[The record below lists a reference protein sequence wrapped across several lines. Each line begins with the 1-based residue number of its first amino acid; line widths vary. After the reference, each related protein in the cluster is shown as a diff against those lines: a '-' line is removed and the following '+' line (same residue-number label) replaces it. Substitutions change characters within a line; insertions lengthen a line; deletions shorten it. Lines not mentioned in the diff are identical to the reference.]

1 MNRRTTFA
9 LASAAALAL
18 GLTACS
24 SADESLP
31 GQSAGAS
38 GSSDASALDTTLDMG
53 LSADISAPDP
63 STAYSGS
70 EMNLVLAAYEGLVKY
85 ATGTEAAEI
94 VPSLATEWAVSE
106 DGLTYTFTL
115 RDGVTF
121 ADGTPFTSA
130 AVQPSVDRLIAEGA
144 SGPGYLVGGIASI
157 DTPSETEV
165 VFTLEAPNDAFL
177 DYLAS
182 PFGLKMISPD
192 ALEAHGDDAEWFAA
206 NSAGTGPFQYGSFD
220 EGVQYELVAN
230 DSYWGETG
238 GYESI
243 EFHILDS
250 TNTIQLQLE
259 SGELDGYIGSANK
272 PLFDALSANEDLQA
286 ATYPSMMAPVVYLNP
301 NREALA
307 STQTRQEL
315 LAGIDWDGI
324 VQSVYGDLGVTSTGV
339 FPSTMV
345 DSSLNQT
352 GIEYDAEALAALA
365 EGDLAGQAITIN
377 YPSYVPGG
385 QEIADTL
392 AAQLNTVGITAE
404 SIGLES
410 SAYWSTVFD
419 PEKAPDISLMS
430 VFPDAAHPDAW
441 ARLLY
446 SSNGGLN
453 LFFPEVDGLDE
464 VLDEAI
470 QTGDESLYGE
480 VTELVTASASW
491 YTMADLKVSAAFQ
504 SSIEGAASAS
514 YPLLG
519 ITFDFTQLS
528 PTE

>member
-9 LASAAALAL
+9 LAGAAALAL
-18 GLTACS
+18 GLSACS
-24 SADESLP
+24 SADETLP

-38 GSSDASALDTTLDMG
+38 GAADVDTVLDMG

-63 STAYSGS
+63 SSAYNGS

-85 ATGTEAAEI
+85 ATGTDEPEI
-94 VPSLATEWAVSE
+94 VPSLATDWSVSD

-115 RDGVTF
+115 RDGVVF

-130 AVQPSVDRLIAEGA
+130 AVQPSVDRMVSEGE
-144 SGPGYLVGGIASI
+144 SGPAYLVGGIASI
-157 DTPSETEV
+157 DTPSDTEV

-192 ALEAHGDDAEWFAA
+192 ALAAHGDDADWFAK
-206 NSAGTGPFQYGSFD
+206 NSAGTGPFQYGTFD
-220 EGVQYELVAN
+220 EGVSYELTAN
-230 DSYWGETG
+230 DSYWGDTG
-238 GYESI
+238 GYDAI
-243 EFHILDS
+243 DFHVLDS

-272 PLFDALSANEDLQA
+272 PLFDALSADESLE
-286 ATYPSMMAPVVYLNP
+286 TYTYASTMAPVVYLNT
-301 NREALA
+301 NRDALA
-307 STQTRQEL
+307 SADTRRAL
-315 LAGIDWDGI
+315 LAGIDWDAI
-324 VQSVYGDLGVTSTGV
+324 VQSVYGDLGTTSTGV
-339 FPSTMV
+339 FPATLV
-345 DSSLNQT
+345 DPALNQT
-352 GIEYDAEALAALA
+352 GIEFDPDALAALA
-365 EGDLAGQAITIN
+365 AGDLAGKTITID

-385 QEIADTL
+385 QDIADNL
-392 AAQLNTVGITAE
+392 AAQLNTVGISAE

-441 ARLLY
+441 ARLIY
-446 SSNGGLN
+446 SGDGGLN
-453 LFFPEVDGLDE
+453 LFYPEVDGLDAM
-464 VLDEAI
+464 LDKAI
-470 QTGDESLYGE
+470 ETGDRDLYGD
-480 VTELVTASASW
+480 VTDAVTKSAAW
-491 YTMADLKVSAAFQ
+491 YTVADLKVSAAFQ
-504 SSIEGAASAS
+504 AGITGAATAS

-528 PTE
+528 PAA

>member
-9 LASAAALAL
+9 LAGAAALAL

-24 SADESLP
+24 SAEESLP

-38 GSSDASALDTTLDMG
+38 GAADVDTTLDMG
-53 LSADISAPDP
+53 LSSDISAPDP
-63 STAYSGS
+63 SSAYNGS

-85 ATGTEAAEI
+85 ATGTEEAEI
-94 VPSLATEWAVSE
+94 VPSLATEWTVSE

-115 RDGVTF
+115 REGVTF

-130 AVQPSVDRLIAEGA
+130 AVQPSVDRLLTAGE
-144 SGPGYLVGGIASI
+144 SGPAYLVGGIASI
-157 DTPSETEV
+157 DTPSDTEV

-182 PFGLKMISPD
+182 PFGLKMISPE
-192 ALEAHGDDAEWFAA
+192 ALTAHGDDAEWFAA
-206 NSAGTGPFQYGSFD
+206 NSAGTGPFQYGTFD
-220 EGVQYELVAN
+220 EGVNYELTAN
-230 DSYWGETG
+230 DSYWGDTG

-272 PLFDALSANEDLQA
+272 PLFDALSQNADLNA
-286 ATYPSMMAPVVYLNP
+286 YTYPSMMAPVVYLNP
-301 NREALA
+301 GRAALA
-307 STQTRQEL
+307 DVETRQAL
-315 LAGIDWDGI
+315 LSGVDWDGI
-324 VQSVYGDLGVTSTGV
+324 VQSVYGELGTTSTGV
-339 FPSTMV
+339 FPSTLV
-345 DSSLNQT
+345 DSDLNQT
-352 GIEYDAEALAALA
+352 GIEYDADALAALA
-365 EGDLAGQAITIN
+365 EGDLAGQKISIN

-385 QEIADTL
+385 QDIADNL

-404 SIGLES
+404 SVGLES

-419 PEKAPDISLMS
+419 PEKAPDITLMS

-446 SSNGGLN
+446 SSSGGLN
-453 LFFPEVDGLDE
+453 LFYPEIEGLDA

-470 QTGDESLYGE
+470 ETGDHSLYGE
-480 VTELVTASASW
+480 VTDLITDSADY
-491 YTMADLKVSAAFQ
+491 YTVADLKVSAAFQ
-504 SSIEGAASAS
+504 AGITGAESAS

-519 ITFDFTQLS
+519 ITFDFTQLT
-528 PTE
+528 PGQ